1 MRACEGGRE
10 AVPRHHCHLPLPTG
24 INTSPHRTA
33 PHRIPSPLP
42 CSLIHS
48 LCSCDLRPA
57 HGQQHPP
64 LTELRQQQRAA
75 AAAAAAAPTVGS
87 SNSVGRTAKKS
98 QVVRFYSSTAPL
110 PVPISAGTPLPLA
123 LGGSHSSDFTPQLV
137 LDSRSSVLSQS
148 TVPPYV
154 SVLHTGRGQVVPSGR
169 EGCKALRAHL
179 RPLAAEQ
186 ASPS

>member
-1 MRACEGGRE
+1 M
-10 AVPRHHCHLPLPTG
+10 PRHHCHLRP
-24 INTSPHRTA
+24 SPNGHQHRTA

-42 CSLIHS
+42 YSLIHS

-75 AAAAAAAPTVGS
+75 AAAPTVGS

-98 QVVRFYSSTAPL
+98 LVVRFYSSTAPL

-123 LGGSHSSDFTPQLV
+123 LGGSHSSDFTPQIV